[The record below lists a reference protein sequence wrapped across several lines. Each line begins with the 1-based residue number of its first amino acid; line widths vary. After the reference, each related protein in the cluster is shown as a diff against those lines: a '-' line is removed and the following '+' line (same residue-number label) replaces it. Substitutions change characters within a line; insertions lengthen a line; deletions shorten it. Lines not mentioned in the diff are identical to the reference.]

1 LWLFIGLFT
10 LHELARSQQPLPA
23 GDTQKQIAELERQI
37 AELQKKL
44 DALRKASAARPS
56 VTLETVIQKLTWR
69 CIGPANMG
77 GRITAIAVVESD
89 PTTYYVA
96 TASGGLI
103 KTTNNGTTFTHLF
116 DRENTV
122 SIGDVAVAPSNPNI
136 VWVGTGE
143 ANPRNSVSYGDGVYK
158 STDGGKT
165 WSHMGLKHSFQIG
178 KIQVLLDGKDGVI
191 FATGHMVWH
200 ALQASYALEEKGL
213 SIAVINVHTLKPLDK
228 EGIAAWLE
236 RSPIIVTAE
245 EHQIHNGLGDA
256 ISHVATE
263 YCPRCIHRIAVQDTF
278 GESGKPDELLEK
290 YGLNTRHIIAAI
302 EKVLHTLK

>member
-1 LWLFIGLFT
+1 MTVLSPCDYNQTRLATLAAAQWDGPVYLRFGRPPVPNFT
-10 LHELARSQQPLPA
+10 PA
-23 GDTQKQIAELERQI
+23 E
-37 AELQKKL
+37 
-44 DALRKASAARPS
+44 
-56 VTLETVIQKLTWR
+56 
-69 CIGPANMG
+69 
-77 GRITAIAVVESD
+77 D
-89 PTTYYVA
+89 P
-96 TASGGLI
+96 
-103 KTTNNGTTFTHLF
+103 
-116 DRENTV
+116 
-122 SIGDVAVAPSNPNI
+122 
-136 VWVGTGE
+136 
-143 ANPRNSVSYGDGVYK
+143 
-158 STDGGKT
+158 
-165 WSHMGLKHSFQIG
+165 SFQIG